1 MNKALLPLLLCCFI
15 FPASGKDAG
24 WQWYNE
30 KINPKEKENKPVP
43 AAPRQEPDI
52 MQKLAALQ
60 TATKRALYEAILYPG
75 VDNFVKY
82 FRLQN
87 YWAQQA
93 GLFTMSARKAMLAHP
108 ELDYNLQY
116 SHYNGTVRNQLAAD
130 QAQQRQAIAKLAE
143 HYGIMFFYRGQDPI
157 DGQLAQVI
165 NGFRDTYGLSVI
177 PVSVDGVI
185 NPLLPD
191 YRSVSMQRVRLQRH
205 NRKWPGRRRTE
216 PKVPC
221 MVSAAVLPVPG
232 THSVSLALTGG
243 AVTLSLVVLTAR

>member
-1 MNKALLPLLLCCFI
+1 
-15 FPASGKDAG
+15 
-24 WQWYNE
+24 
-30 KINPKEKENKPVP
+30 
-43 AAPRQEPDI
+43 

-87 YWAQQA
+87 YWTQQA
-93 GLFTMSARKAMLAHP
+93 GLFTMSAKKAMLAHP

-116 SHYNGTVRNQLAAD
+116 SHYNGTVRNQLAAAD

-191 YRSVSMQRVRLQRH
+191 SRTDQGQAQRLGVKYFPAMMLVDPKQGSVRPLSYGFISQDDLAKQFL
-205 NRKWPGRRRTE
+205 N
-216 PKVPC
+216 
-221 MVSAAVLPVPG
+221 VSEDFKPNF
-232 THSVSLALTGG
+232 
-243 AVTLSLVVLTAR
+243 

>member
-1 MNKALLPLLLCCFI
+1 MRKIQAAWLAFLLCGHMTVY
-15 FPASGKDAG
+15 GKDAG

-30 KINPKEKENKPVP
+30 KVSPQETENKPAAVP
-43 AAPRQEPDI
+43 HQEPDI
-52 MQKLAALQ
+52 MQKLSALQ

-87 YWAQQA
+87 YWTQQA
-93 GLFTMSARKAMLAHP
+93 GLFSMSAKKAMLAHP

-130 QAQQRQAIAKLAE
+130 QAQQRQAISKLAE

-165 NGFRDTYGLSVI
+165 NGFRATYG
-177 PVSVDGVI
+177 
-185 NPLLPD
+185 
-191 YRSVSMQRVRLQRH
+191 
-205 NRKWPGRRRTE
+205 
-216 PKVPC
+216 
-221 MVSAAVLPVPG
+221 
-232 THSVSLALTGG
+232 
-243 AVTLSLVVLTAR
+243 

>member
-1 MNKALLPLLLCCFI
+1 SDKRKQ
-15 FPASGKDAG
+15 SWEG
-24 WQWYNE
+24 
-30 KINPKEKENKPVP
+30 KEKKTVSSC
-43 AAPRQEPDI
+43 PREEQELSE
-52 MQKLAALQ
+52 KRNRRNGAR
-60 TATKRALYEAILYPG
+60 KRARYEAILLPG
-75 VDNFVKY
+75 VENFVKY

-87 YWAQQA
+87 YWTEQA
-93 GLFTMSARKAMLAHP
+93 GLFTMSAKKAMLAHP

-191 YRSVSMQRVRLQRH
+191 SRTDQGQAQRLGVKYFPAMMLVDPKQGSVRPLSYGFISQDDLAKQFL
-205 NRKWPGRRRTE
+205 N
-216 PKVPC
+216 
-221 MVSAAVLPVPG
+221 VSEDFKPNF
-232 THSVSLALTGG
+232 
-243 AVTLSLVVLTAR
+243 

>member
-30 KINPKEKENKPVP
+30 KIKPKEKENKPAP

-52 MQKLAALQ
+52 MQKLSALQ

-87 YWAQQA
+87 YWTQQA
-93 GLFTMSARKAMLAHP
+93 GLFTMSAKKAMLAHP

-143 HYGIMFFYRGQDPI
+143 HYGIM
-157 DGQLAQVI
+157 
-165 NGFRDTYGLSVI
+165 
-177 PVSVDGVI
+177 
-185 NPLLPD
+185 
-191 YRSVSMQRVRLQRH
+191 
-205 NRKWPGRRRTE
+205 
-216 PKVPC
+216 
-221 MVSAAVLPVPG
+221 
-232 THSVSLALTGG
+232 
-243 AVTLSLVVLTAR
+243 

>member
-30 KINPKEKENKPVP
+30 KITPKEKENKPVP

-87 YWAQQA
+87 YWTQQA
-93 GLFTMSARKAMLAHP
+93 GLFTMSAKKAMLAHP
-108 ELDYNLQY
+108 ELDYNLQ
-116 SHYNGTVRNQLAAD
+116 
-130 QAQQRQAIAKLAE
+130 
-143 HYGIMFFYRGQDPI
+143 
-157 DGQLAQVI
+157 
-165 NGFRDTYGLSVI
+165 
-177 PVSVDGVI
+177 
-185 NPLLPD
+185 
-191 YRSVSMQRVRLQRH
+191 
-205 NRKWPGRRRTE
+205 
-216 PKVPC
+216 
-221 MVSAAVLPVPG
+221 
-232 THSVSLALTGG
+232 
-243 AVTLSLVVLTAR
+243 

>member
-30 KINPKEKENKPVP
+30 KINPKEKENKPVS

-52 MQKLAALQ
+52 MQ
-60 TATKRALYEAILYPG
+60 
-75 VDNFVKY
+75 
-82 FRLQN
+82 
-87 YWAQQA
+87 
-93 GLFTMSARKAMLAHP
+93 
-108 ELDYNLQY
+108 
-116 SHYNGTVRNQLAAD
+116 
-130 QAQQRQAIAKLAE
+130 KLAE

-191 YRSVSMQRVRLQRH
+191 SRTDQGQAQRL
-205 NRKWPGRRRTE
+205 G
-216 PKVPC
+216 
-221 MVSAAVLPVPG
+221 
-232 THSVSLALTGG
+232 
-243 AVTLSLVVLTAR
+243 

>member
-1 MNKALLPLLLCCFI
+1 E
-15 FPASGKDAG
+15 
-24 WQWYNE
+24 NE
-30 KINPKEKENKPVP
+30 KKPVP
-43 AAPRQEPDI
+43 AVPRQEPDI

-87 YWAQQA
+87 YWTQQA

-157 DGQLAQVI
+157 DGQLAQQY
-165 NGFRDTYGLSVI
+165 GFSVFPYTLDGQGDTAF
-177 PVSVDGVI
+177 P
-185 NPLLPD
+185 
-191 YRSVSMQRVRLQRH
+191 
-205 NRKWPGRRRTE
+205 E
-216 PKVPC
+216 
-221 MVSAAVLPVPG
+221 ALPVPPDVMQ
-232 THSVSLALTGG
+232 TFFPNIPVATPTTFLVNVNTLEALPLLQGATDAAGFMARMDTVLQMYGG
-243 AVTLSLVVLTAR
+243 KKGAK

>member
-1 MNKALLPLLLCCFI
+1 
-15 FPASGKDAG
+15 G

-60 TATKRALYEAILYPG
+60 TATKRALYKAILYPG

-87 YWAQQA
+87 YWTQQA

-130 QAQQRQAIAKLAE
+130 QAQ
-143 HYGIMFFYRGQDPI
+143 
-157 DGQLAQVI
+157 
-165 NGFRDTYGLSVI
+165 
-177 PVSVDGVI
+177 
-185 NPLLPD
+185 
-191 YRSVSMQRVRLQRH
+191 
-205 NRKWPGRRRTE
+205 
-216 PKVPC
+216 
-221 MVSAAVLPVPG
+221 
-232 THSVSLALTGG
+232 
-243 AVTLSLVVLTAR
+243 